1 VKKTTFTIVALF
13 LVLAVPAAA
22 QFYRYMDKEGNLR
35 FTDDLNKVPAGQ
47 RTSASEYHG
56 AKTFSTPPTPKTVIE
71 KEKPQAAIIEST
83 PEAVVSLED
92 LRAQIEKMK
101 ALLDEEYQ
109 ALTQR
114 KTILAK
120 NRESNKTIEDIAAS
134 NKLVDAFNQRA
145 EKYEKL
151 SERLKSMADE
161 YNALVFENNANLKS
175 SK

>member
-1 VKKTTFTIVALF
+1 MKKTTFTIVTLF
-13 LVLAVPAAA
+13 LVLAVPVAA
-22 QFYRYMDKEGNLR
+22 QFYRYIDKEGTLR

-56 AKTFSTPPTPKTVIE
+56 AKTFSTPPPQKTVNE
-71 KEKPQAAIIEST
+71 KETPQAAIIEST

-92 LRAQIEKMK
+92 RRAQIEKMK
-101 ALLDEEYQ
+101 AHLDAEYQ
-109 ALTQR
+109 ALTQQ

-120 NRESNKTIEDIAAS
+120 NRELNRTIEDIAAS

-145 EKYEKL
+145 EKYEKM
-151 SERLKSMADE
+151 SGQLKAMADE
-161 YNALVFENNANLKS
+161 YNALVLENNANLKS